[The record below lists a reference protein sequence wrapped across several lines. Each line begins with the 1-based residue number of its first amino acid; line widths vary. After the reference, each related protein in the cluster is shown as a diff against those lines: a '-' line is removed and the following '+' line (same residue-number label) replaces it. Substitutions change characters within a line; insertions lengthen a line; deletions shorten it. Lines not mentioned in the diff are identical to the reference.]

1 MELKHF
7 KCPNCGANLKI
18 SADSTESKCEYC
30 GQLFVIDAPNPMVNE
45 AINETITEIINEKIE
60 ETNKKQKNNKTETTL
75 IVMITSFVVIIA
87 IAMIVLAA
95 VSSDGSEK
103 NEEANEFST
112 ITTVSAD
119 VPEIN
124 VEKDYYSFRT
134 ESITKLNFDKNGEKM
149 GFNTPEEYEMG
160 ANEIID
166 DPDTLARIS
175 SDGAR
180 IYYNEEKNFFVEL
193 YADGTLRLFFIP
205 EEGKYFFDN
214 K

>member
-7 KCPNCGANLKI
+7 KCPSCGANLEI
-18 SADSTESKCEYC
+18 SIDSTEAKCDYC
-30 GQLFVIDAPNPMVNE
+30 GQSFIIDDTNAIVTEMERQQKADHKVKMMVFIGVALFIGLITIAIVLFTTLAPNGFGKSNE
-45 AINETITEIINEKIE
+45 SDNDD
-60 ETNKKQKNNKTETTL
+60 
-75 IVMITSFVVIIA
+75 IVF
-87 IAMIVLAA
+87 
-95 VSSDGSEK
+95 SS
-103 NEEANEFST
+103 
-112 ITTVSAD
+112 ITTVSANI
-119 VPEIN
+119 PEIN
-124 VEKDYYSFRT
+124 VEKDYYSFRN
-134 ESITKLNFDKNGEKM
+134 ESITKINFDKNGEKM
-149 GFNTPEEYEMG
+149 GFSTTEEYEMG

-193 YADGTLRLFFIP
+193 YADGALRLFFIP

>member
-1 MELKHF
+1 MELRHF
-7 KCPNCGANLKI
+7 KCPSCGANLEI
-18 SADSTESKCEYC
+18 SANRAESKCDYC
-30 GQLFVIDAPNPMVNE
+30 GQSFVIDDPNATVAEMERLQQADHKVKMMVFIGVALFIGLITIAIVLFTALAPNGFGKADESDNDD
-45 AINETITEIINEKIE
+45 
-60 ETNKKQKNNKTETTL
+60 
-75 IVMITSFVVIIA
+75 IV
-87 IAMIVLAA
+87 
-95 VSSDGSEK
+95 
-103 NEEANEFST
+103 FST
-112 ITTVSAD
+112 VIDVSAD

-134 ESITKLNFDKNGEKM
+134 ESVAKINFDKNGEKM
-149 GFNTPEEYEMG
+149 DFSTPEEYEMG

-166 DPDTLARIS
+166 DPNTLKRIS
-175 SDGAR
+175 REGAR